1 MSYEG
6 ISVIKTSAGHVVL
19 AMTGASGSAYGLLL
33 LKTLLQSG
41 CQVSLMVST
50 PGRMVI
56 QSECGLAL
64 PSRTTE
70 ITRQL
75 EKHLECDTSNL
86 KVYGREDWSAPVAS
100 GSNAPDAMVVCPC
113 TTGTLASIASGLS
126 RTLIERAADVVI
138 KETRTLILVV
148 RETPFSLIHIDNMK
162 KLALA
167 GVVIMPANPGF
178 YHQPETIEDLVR
190 YMVAR
195 IMDHLNIEHTLFPRW
210 GADL

>member
-1 MSYEG
+1 
-6 ISVIKTSAGHVVL
+6 VIKTSAGHVVL